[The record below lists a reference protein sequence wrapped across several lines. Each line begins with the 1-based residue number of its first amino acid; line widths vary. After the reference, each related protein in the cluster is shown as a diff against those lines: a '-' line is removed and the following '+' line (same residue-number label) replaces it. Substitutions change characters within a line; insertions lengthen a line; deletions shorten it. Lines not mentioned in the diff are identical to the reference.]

1 MIGDAI
7 ASVLGKVI
15 DRAWPDPAQRAA
27 AAQALSELQQAGE
40 FKRIDADLEQMRLQ
54 TAINQAEATSADPF
68 SSRWRPFIGWIC
80 GMAFGWNFIG
90 LPVSRLICDVLGHP
104 ISIAPADMSEMMPI
118 LLGLL
123 GLSGLR
129 TYEKLKAP

>member
-54 TAINQAEATSADPF
+54 TAINQVEATSADAF

>member
-90 LPVSRLICDVLGHP
+90 LPISRLICDVLGQP

>member
-54 TAINQAEATSADPF
+54 TAINQVEATSADAF

-90 LPVSRLICDVLGHP
+90 LPISRLICDVLGQP